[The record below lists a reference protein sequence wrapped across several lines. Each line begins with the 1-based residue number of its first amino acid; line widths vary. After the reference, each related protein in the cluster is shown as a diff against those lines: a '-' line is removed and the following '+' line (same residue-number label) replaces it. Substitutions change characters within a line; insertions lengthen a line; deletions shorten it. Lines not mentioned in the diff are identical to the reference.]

1 MATPGIQ
8 EQRLDL
14 FGTVQV
20 LHEYLTASLYQ
31 TVFQQ
36 PRTTVR
42 KRPWTLTRTRLTT
55 MRP

>member
-1 MATPGIQ
+1 MATPGTQ
-8 EQRLDL
+8 EQRIDL

-36 PRTTVR
+36 TRTTVR
-42 KRPWTLTRTRLTT
+42 ERPWPLTRTRLTA